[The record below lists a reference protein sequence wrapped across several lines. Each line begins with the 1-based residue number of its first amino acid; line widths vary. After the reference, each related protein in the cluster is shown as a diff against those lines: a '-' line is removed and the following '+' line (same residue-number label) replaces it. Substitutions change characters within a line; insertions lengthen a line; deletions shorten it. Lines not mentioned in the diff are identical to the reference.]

1 MTKFINRKTLR
12 ALSPIVFVSMLATS
26 CTKLPEARENIDI
39 YSEIPQVLYQP
50 IMGRNTVIPSA
61 FSQQGTSY
69 PATFKILNVRR
80 RNGDD
85 APELR
90 TVLPVKVWKEAY
102 TGLEKSVAEIEAKR
116 EIQNRPVFEIGKH
129 SGDLF
134 MWSTANSNFIRS
146 LPDSGYLF
154 DIEVSNSGGRRYFQN
169 RILQPT
175 REIPYFPSNIN
186 TYTGMQTSPYV
197 HPNGGIY
204 MAADTSIA
212 GVGGVTLGS
221 SDVNISFN
229 KIAGAVGNKL
239 TFRFLNN
246 RNEFINPDK
255 FSDTEWGNLVHGFNM
270 TKTPQGITFDVA
282 YPIPLAG
289 INTKYTSGAGSFAN
303 AIFRYQ
309 RVGFGNRIENN
320 YLGLNFAIY
329 EPGNWEIIIHFSRY
343 NPKFD

>member
-1 MTKFINRKTLR
+1 MTKYINRKTLQS
-12 ALSPIVFVSMLATS
+12 LSLIAVVTMFTSS

-39 YSEIPQVLYQP
+39 YSEIAQVVYQP
-50 IMGRNTVIPSA
+50 TMGRNTVIPSA

-69 PATFKILNVRR
+69 PATFKILNIRR

-90 TVLPVKVWKEAY
+90 TVLPVKVWKAAY
-102 TGLEKSVAEIEAKR
+102 TGFEKSIEEIENKR

-169 RILQPT
+169 RVLQPF
-175 REIPYFPSNIN
+175 REVPYVPSNIN
-186 TYTGMQTSPYV
+186 SYTGMQNSPYV
-197 HPNGGIY
+197 SPNGGMY
-204 MAADTSIA
+204 MVADTSIA
-212 GVGGVTLGS
+212 GVGSVNLSNG
-221 SDVNISFN
+221 DVNISFN
-229 KIAGAVGNKL
+229 KIVGSNQNKL

-255 FSDTEWGNLVHGFNM
+255 FNDTDWKNLIHGFNM
-270 TKTPQGITFDVA
+270 VKNAEGVTYDVA
-282 YPIPLAG
+282 YPIPLAA
-289 INTKYTSGAGSFAN
+289 INTVYTTGGGTLAKTV
-303 AIFRYQ
+303 FRYQ
-309 RVGFGNRIENN
+309 RLGFGNRIENN

-329 EPGNWEIIIHFSRY
+329 EPGNWEIIIRFNRY